1 MLPADLHI
9 CPLVPLHPLPRATA
23 DLPGTDGRL
32 RTVPEDFEVEELP
45 LYLPS
50 GEGEHLYLWIEKIDV
65 AADTLRRHLSR
76 SLGVPP
82 DAIGMAG
89 LKDKRAVTRQW
100 VSVPAN
106 AQARVGA
113 VEAPGIRVLEAKLHR
128 NKLRTAHLRG
138 NRFRIRVREA
148 GPDAARLARA
158 RLDVLVARGCPAFYG
173 SQRMGHGGSTLAAGW
188 ALAKG
193 VPRMARIG
201 TPDGV
206 VHQVN
211 LADRSLRRL
220 AASALQSH
228 VFNCTVARRLGE
240 GTLGLVLAGD
250 VCRKVA
256 SGGVFVSSDAEID
269 RARAA
274 LGEIEPTGPMW
285 GPKMVRA
292 TATAG
297 ALEDEVLAACGLDLD
312 DFAAL
317 GPLAEG
323 TRRPLV
329 IPVTEAGLD
338 AEVDGYTVRFVLPA
352 GAFATVVLGELM
364 DGGATDGRPEA
375 DACG

>member
-1 MLPADLHI
+1 MLSADLHI
-9 CPLVPLHPLPRATA
+9 CPLVPLDPLPRVTSG
-23 DLPGTDGRL
+23 LPGTGGRL

-45 LYLPS
+45 LYLPA
-50 GEGEHLYLWIEKIDV
+50 GDGEHLYLWIEKIDV

-76 SLGVPP
+76 ALGVPA

-89 LKDKRAVTRQW
+89 MKDKRAVTRQW
-100 VSVPAN
+100 VSVPRA
-106 AQARVGA
+106 AEARVAA

-148 GPDAARLARA
+148 GPDAARWARA
-158 RLDVLVARGCPAFYG
+158 RLDLLTAHGCPAFYG

-220 AASALQSH
+220 AASALQSQ
-228 VFNCTVARRLGE
+228 VFNCTVARRLADGNLATLLDGE
-240 GTLGLVLAGD
+240 

-256 SGGVFVSSDAEID
+256 SGGVFVSTDTATD
-269 RARAA
+269 RGRAA
-274 LGEIEPTGPMW
+274 TGEIEPTGPMW

-292 TATAG
+292 VGAAG
-297 ALEDEVLAACGLDLD
+297 ALEDEVLAACGLHLD

-329 IPVTEAGLD
+329 VPVTEAGLD

-352 GAFATVVLGELM
+352 GAFATVVLSELM
-364 DGGATDGRPEA
+364 DGGAADGRTEA
-375 DACG
+375 DA